1 MTCTPACPSWR
12 TGGTG
17 AGEELSDII
26 IPSFCM
32 IHVRSRTPSKL
43 EKVEAEAGPVQVV
56 HCLRLLSALEDS
68 LGSLGPVVNQILG
81 KALSI
86 EQVGGEGY
94 LNSVFLY

>member
-1 MTCTPACPSWR
+1 
-12 TGGTG
+12 
-17 AGEELSDII
+17 
-26 IPSFCM
+26 M

-86 EQVGGEGY
+86 EQVGGWKEMVNGFDCE
-94 LNSVFLY
+94 FLACRLGRVRAACCWRTPTRSPSWTW

>member
-1 MTCTPACPSWR
+1 M
-12 TGGTG
+12 
-17 AGEELSDII
+17 
-26 IPSFCM
+26 
-32 IHVRSRTPSKL
+32 
-43 EKVEAEAGPVQVV
+43 EAEAGPVQVV

-94 LNSVFLY
+94 LNSVFLF